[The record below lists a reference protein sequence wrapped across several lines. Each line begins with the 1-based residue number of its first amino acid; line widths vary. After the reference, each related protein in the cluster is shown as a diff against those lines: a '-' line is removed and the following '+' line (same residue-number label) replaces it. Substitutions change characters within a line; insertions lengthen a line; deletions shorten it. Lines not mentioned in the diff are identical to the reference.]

1 MGQSRQP
8 RNQAGTFPQISA
20 MWASTNRPVGS
31 LRGFKPLSRSVIAGS
46 PGRLHFDGVPH
57 FVPRDFGQAHPNDKW
72 QVEQQQ
78 HFGTSRSFDKKDPR
92 SRLGAVQLL
101 DQMM

>member
-1 MGQSRQP
+1 MGQSRKP

-46 PGRLHFDGVPH
+46 PGRL
-57 FVPRDFGQAHPNDKW
+57 
-72 QVEQQQ
+72 Q

-92 SRLGAVQLL
+92 SRLGAVQLI